1 MKFEYSFI
9 AVTAS
14 DGDCYLSNFR
24 PRQCGLFIVIL
35 SSTLSLKTVV
45 FFYLL
50 FVLRLLSPRLKYS
63 RLALC
68 INALPYAPYFRQRFA
83 PFFRHWRRSQ
93 GYLQVPSYSLLQ
105 FVITVTASDGDCYL
119 SNFRPRQC
127 GLFIVILSSTLSLK
141 TVVFFYLLF
150 VLRLLSPRLKYS
162 RLALCINALPYAPYF
177 RQRFAPFFRHW
188 RRSQGYLQVPS
199 YSLLQFVIT
208 VTASDGDCYLSN
220 FRPRQCGL
228 FIVIL
233 SSTLSLK
240 TVHRTVFLTVAFKSR
255 HRLLA

>member
-1 MKFEYSFI
+1 MFIQHLFYLMKFEYSFI

-83 PFFRHWRRSQ
+83 P
-93 GYLQVPSYSLLQ
+93 
-105 FVITVTASDGDCYL
+105 
-119 SNFRPRQC
+119 
-127 GLFIVILSSTLSLK
+127 
-141 TVVFFYLLF
+141 
-150 VLRLLSPRLKYS
+150 
-162 RLALCINALPYAPYF
+162 
-177 RQRFAPFFRHW
+177 
-188 RRSQGYLQVPS
+188 
-199 YSLLQFVIT
+199 
-208 VTASDGDCYLSN
+208 
-220 FRPRQCGL
+220 
-228 FIVIL
+228 
-233 SSTLSLK
+233 
-240 TVHRTVFLTVAFKSR
+240 
-255 HRLLA
+255 